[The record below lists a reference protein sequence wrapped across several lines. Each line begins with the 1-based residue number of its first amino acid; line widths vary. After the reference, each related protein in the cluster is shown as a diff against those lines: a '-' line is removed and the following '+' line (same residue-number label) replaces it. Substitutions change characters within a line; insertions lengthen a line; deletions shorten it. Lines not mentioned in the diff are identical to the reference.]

1 MQVKLKAIGRSG
13 HATLRAWHMG
23 RTLYDHC
30 MTTLWL
36 CLWFIYIHLMSLL
49 KLAWN
54 PTNIYKYPVSE
65 KWFFFPQG
73 PNRIIVMFGLAIQ
86 LVDGC
91 EFDGLPP
98 PWLFPEL
105 DSDMGKLID
114 TIGITDPCSIFPV
127 WTRYPSRPDDP
138 PVAGREAR
146 VAEHGRRKVRRAE
159 RGSGGWKTQ

>member
-1 MQVKLKAIGRSG
+1 MQLEKLMQVKLKAIGRSG
-13 HATLRAWHMG
+13 HATLCAWHMG

-30 MTTLWL
+30 MIV
-36 CLWFIYIHLMSLL
+36 FMIHLYSFDVSPQARLE
-49 KLAWN
+49 
-54 PTNIYKYPVSE
+54 PYKYPVSE

-73 PNRIIVMFGLAIQ
+73 PNRIIVMFGLAIH

-114 TIGITDPCSIFPV
+114 TIGINDPCSIFPV
-127 WTRYPSRPDDP
+127 WTQYPSRPDDP
-138 PVAGREAR
+138 PVAGCEAR
-146 VAEHGRRKVRRAE
+146 VAEHGRRKVRRAG